1 MKKIVTIL
9 SIIALAA
16 CALSLVGCKDYKTK
30 KNWDIY
36 AADGGYQITI
46 YSDIKMDKKTG
57 EVVVPGTYKG
67 KPIVDIDGSFGEFA
81 CSSLVFSEGLQSI
94 SLGGFN
100 RNLTKISLPNTLI
113 YINPGAFSDAP
124 NIENY
129 TIKNGVKY
137 LGNEKNPYVYAAGL
151 ADKTI
156 TDVVLEEGCTTI
168 GSFAGTKI
176 ETFTFSSGVQIIPA
190 EAFRGCRHLTTVTFG
205 ENVRSIGQNAF
216 RECSVLEN
224 IDLDGIKTIQN
235 RAFMGCNSL
244 TEVEVPLSITKMGEG
259 VFSHCMSLGT
269 VRFNA
274 TVSVLPEYTFY
285 MVQLKELVLGN
296 AVLEIGKDV
305 LRGSS
310 STLETLKLSDAMTT
324 LPAYAFS
331 GYSALKEV
339 NLPASL
345 TAIPHGCFSGCS
357 ALTEITLPS
366 RIETI
371 GEEAFFGCSSL
382 TSIKIPSRVT
392 HIPARAFFECTS
404 LASVT
409 FTKNVTSIGEQA
421 FWRCE
426 AFRSIVLPDSI
437 QAVGAE
443 AFGMCLNLTKIV
455 LPATVTELSYR
466 VFIGCEGLTVYCKAS
481 KEGASWHPDWNTEG
495 VPVEFNY
502 RSN

>member
-1 MKKIVTIL
+1 MKKVLTVLSVIVL
-9 SIIALAA
+9 VA
-16 CALSLVGCKDYKTK
+16 CALFLFGCKDYKIK
-30 KNWDIY
+30 KNWDID
-36 AADGGYQITI
+36 AGDDGYTI
-46 YSDIKMDKKTG
+46 VVYGDNKLASKKG
-57 EVVVPGTYKG
+57 NLVIPGIYKG
-67 KPIVDIDGSFGEFA
+67 KPIVTVRGYLDEFA
-81 CSSLVFSEGLQSI
+81 CSSLVFSEGIQVVNI
-94 SLGGFN
+94 SGIN
-100 RNLTKISLPNTLI
+100 KKVTKVSFPNSLI
-113 YINPGAFSDAP
+113 YATPIVFQSSY
-124 NIENY
+124 ITNY
-129 TIKNGVKY
+129 TVKNGVKY

-151 ADKTI
+151 ADKTV
-156 TDVVLEEGCTTI
+156 TDVVLEEGCTAI
-168 GSFAGTKI
+168 GSFGGTSI
-176 ETFTFSSGVQIIPA
+176 QSITLPDGVQIIP
-190 EAFRGCRHLTTVTFG
+190 ENAFKNCKKLTTVNFG
-205 ENVRSIGQNAF
+205 TQTKIIDSEAFLNCESLTSIN
-216 RECSVLEN
+216 
-224 IDLDGIKTIQN
+224 LDGVEKIYD
-235 RAFMGCNSL
+235 RAFKGCSSL
-244 TEVEVPLSITKMGEG
+244 TEVEVPYTVTEMGEG
-259 VFSHCMSLGT
+259 VFSYCSSLT
-269 VRFNA
+269 VARFNA
-274 TVSVLPEYTFY
+274 SVKTLPKQTFY
-285 MVQLKELVLGN
+285 FDNLKDLVIGN

-310 STLETLKLSDAMTT
+310 STLETLKLSDAMTI
-324 LPAYAFS
+324 LPTNAFS

-345 TAIPHGCFSGCS
+345 TAIPYGCFSGCS
-357 ALTEITLPS
+357 ALAEITLPS
-366 RIETI
+366 KIETI
-371 GEEAFFGCSSL
+371 GEEAFFGCTSL

-404 LASVT
+404 LSSVT

-455 LPATVTELSYR
+455 LPASVTELSYR

>member
-1 MKKIVTIL
+1 
-9 SIIALAA
+9 
-16 CALSLVGCKDYKTK
+16 
-30 KNWDIY
+30 
-36 AADGGYQITI
+36 
-46 YSDIKMDKKTG
+46 
-57 EVVVPGTYKG
+57 
-67 KPIVDIDGSFGEFA
+67 
-81 CSSLVFSEGLQSI
+81 
-94 SLGGFN
+94 
-100 RNLTKISLPNTLI
+100 
-113 YINPGAFSDAP
+113 
-124 NIENY
+124 
-129 TIKNGVKY
+129 
-137 LGNEKNPYVYAAGL
+137 
-151 ADKTI
+151 
-156 TDVVLEEGCTTI
+156 
-168 GSFAGTKI
+168 
-176 ETFTFSSGVQIIPA
+176 
-190 EAFRGCRHLTTVTFG
+190 
-205 ENVRSIGQNAF
+205 
-216 RECSVLEN
+216 VLEN

-274 TVSVLPEYTFY
+274 TVSVLPNYTFY
-285 MVQLKELVLGN
+285 NVQLKELVIGN

-310 STLETLKLSDAMTT
+310 STLETIKLSDAMTT
-324 LPAYAFS
+324 LPANAFS

-345 TAIPHGCFSGCS
+345 TAIPYGCFSGCS

-371 GEEAFFGCSSL
+371 GEEAFFGCTSL

-392 HIPARAFFECTS
+392 HIPARAFYECTS
-404 LASVT
+404 LSSVT

-455 LPATVTELSYR
+455 LPASVTELSYR